1 MYKYDWEGINYPSKI
16 DDWKMFEKNNLTI
29 ALNISCT
36 NKKEILPAYISKHNL
51 IREKQI
57 ILLMTRNEEKDGQHY
72 LAVQKLFALLYRKT
86 SKHHGDF
93 YCFNCL
99 HFFRTEKKLKSH
111 KKTM

>member
-1 MYKYDWEGINYPSKI
+1 MNYEEIKCNPESVSDIKLFMYKYDWEGINYPSKI

-57 ILLMTRNEEKDGQHY
+57 ILLMTRNEEKDG
-72 LAVQKLFALLYRKT
+72 
-86 SKHHGDF
+86 
-93 YCFNCL
+93 
-99 HFFRTEKKLKSH
+99 
-111 KKTM
+111 

>member
-1 MYKYDWEGINYPSKI
+1 MNYEEIKCNPERVSDIKLFMYKYDWEGINYPSKI

-57 ILLMTRNEEKDGQHY
+57 ILLMTRNEEKDG
-72 LAVQKLFALLYRKT
+72 
-86 SKHHGDF
+86 
-93 YCFNCL
+93 
-99 HFFRTEKKLKSH
+99 
-111 KKTM
+111 